1 MRRGFARVAV
11 GVEMHRAVA
20 MTMPVEMHAV
30 APQPPQH
37 MRAQSYQ
44 HEADHGFDRLRHRFR
59 NGAAEQDGGTRE
71 RKQGQR
77 VAEPP
82 GQSMFDDVA
91 DMGAARGDAG
101 DGRDMIGLERV
112 LHAEQK
118 TKPQNSEHA
127 ALPA

>member
-1 MRRGFARVAV
+1 MPSKDGAVSSEVAKAIDTGYNLV
-11 GVEMHRAVA
+11 IILAGLTNKLRKQ
-20 MTMPVEMHAV
+20 T
-30 APQPPQH
+30 
-37 MRAQSYQ
+37 QSRMQ
-44 HEADHGFDRLRHRFR
+44 KDLVDRLRDRFW

-82 GQSMFDDVA
+82 GQSMLDDVA

-112 LHAEQK
+112 LYAEQK